1 MVTSSEITTLD
12 NQTYGNSFSPCY
24 SMLSSDCGSNPLYG
38 VFVRRTTGLYSLA
51 VKVHVGGHTIEII
64 PDESG
69 RRKELTVKAND
80 IEVQSDS
87 YTLPEGMEKFFV
99 LKVHYQAPMYI
110 ISAPGVGLL
119 VHYSGSHVSVFPTWV
134 HKKQHCGLCGNFD
147 GEADHVFYSPEGCP
161 TTDTVQ
167 LLASYT
173 MGDACFSA
181 KEKVIC

>member
-1 MVTSSEITTLD
+1 MISKFNPIPTLYQKEWRSS
-12 NQTYGNSFSPCY
+12 SF
-24 SMLSSDCGSNPLYG
+24 LSKYLRFLGRNKKYFLIFFFFYQLL
-38 VFVRRTTGLYSLA
+38 RR
-51 VKVHVGGHTIEII
+51 
-64 PDESG
+64 
-69 RRKELTVKAND
+69 
-80 IEVQSDS
+80 
-87 YTLPEGMEKFFV
+87 
-99 LKVHYQAPMYI
+99 VHYQAPMYI